1 MRFGLAAVAAAAACG
16 AVGAFVVPANNN
28 IISTRIASSVAG
40 PFVAAPRSSSTMT
53 SSTTSTSTSL
63 FASDPQQSIDFA
75 IAEAGSNGVTLFGK
89 SACPF
94 CFKAKKA
101 LLAEGIH
108 PIVVNLDEVEGGP
121 AIQKLLEELTGKG
134 TVPNVWVDGKFV
146 GGSEEVLAGLE
157 AGDDVFKD
165 VERGEPETL
174 EEVKKVPIVQAD
186 DAIKVGDTVPS
197 AKVWTAFGDP
207 DFVVDPA
214 EYFKGKSLLVVG
226 LPGAF
231 TPT

>member
-1 MRFGLAAVAAAAACG
+1 M
-16 AVGAFVVPANNN
+16 
-28 IISTRIASSVAG
+28 AS
-40 PFVAAPRSSSTMT
+40 
-53 SSTTSTSTSL
+53 STSL
-63 FASDPQQSIDFA
+63 SASDPQQSIDFA
-75 IAEAGSNGVTLFGK
+75 IAEAGANGVALFGK

-94 CFKAKKA
+94 CFKAKKV
-101 LLAEGIH
+101 LLAEGIK
-108 PIVVNLDEVEGGP
+108 PVVVNLDEVEGGP

-146 GGSEEVLAGLE
+146 GGSEEVIAGLE
-157 AGDDVFKD
+157 AGDVFKD

-186 DAIKVGDTVPS
+186 DAIKVGSKVPS
-197 AKVWTAFGDP
+197 AKVWTGFGDP
-207 DFVVDPA
+207 DFVVDPP